1 MTTTD
6 LSALLA
12 ELDAGRTI
20 PGGSALHEVM
30 LETSQQALRITADL
44 NGSYHSPGQ
53 VRALLGELTGRPVP
67 ESTTVFPPLRSDFGR
82 NLRIGERVFINSGCA
97 VQDQGGVSIGD
108 GALLGHN
115 VVIATLNHAMDPA
128 RRADLDPAPVH
139 IGADAWIGA
148 NVTILPGV
156 SIGDG
161 AVVAAASVVTRDV
174 PPRTLAMG
182 SPARV
187 VREITPE
194 EPGA

>member
-20 PGGSALHEVM
+20 PGGSPLHEVM
-30 LETSQQALRITADL
+30 LETSQQALRITAEL

-53 VRALLGELTGRPVP
+53 VR
-67 ESTTVFPPLRSDFGR
+67 
-82 NLRIGERVFINSGCA
+82 
-97 VQDQGGVSIGD
+97 
-108 GALLGHN
+108 ALLGHN

-161 AVVAAASVVTRDV
+161 AVVAAASVVTRDL